1 MKKKVN
7 WENLW
12 DQSMIKR
19 ARELG
24 GAEFD
29 WVLWD
34 LARKNARAYRR
45 REAIVDTFVGT
56 AAGEV
61 RRKTWEEFFKDVNL
75 MVFNLHDLGVRNRD
89 IILTQVP
96 NIIENVYARVAVSK
110 LGAIV
115 VPGQVEL
122 GEAETKGLLEL
133 AQPKITIVVPSY
145 HGRDIARWHVEYQR
159 DHPSLEYIFAVTRP
173 GEELPE
179 GTEPFSELINPA
191 MRDKYGDEDLDRMR
205 PDPFDLYEFI
215 PTGGT
220 TGVPKLCMHSTY
232 TMAQMH
238 TAVNYGARGGINH
251 YDSLLCFGPLNGGTG
266 TVAAVHPCLIWGAKL
281 VLLTEFSEVDACRLT
296 EEEKVTMWVG
306 IPAAM
311 VKAVKSPYFG
321 KYDMSLLRVV
331 LYSGMPMPVDVAEQF
346 WEMGVRP
353 CGQYGTSISGACV
366 GGNVITDTK
375 EELLYTSGKVYQ
387 GWDVKLI
394 GPDGNEVPQGEYG
407 EIAIWHPHFS
417 YYRTPDLTRES
428 FPKAEEEGYGGY
440 EYTGDIGVFD
450 ERGNLKIVGRSKDM
464 ILRGG
469 QNIFPKE
476 IEDILVNHPMVQQ
489 IVIVAMP
496 DPVLGEKACAFVVP
510 APGEKPTLEDLTSYL
525 EDRKVTKFKWPERL
539 ELIDELP
546 LSSGGK
552 VKRNELKELIAKKL
566 KKEGK
571 LG

>member
-24 GAEFD
+24 AAEFD

-34 LARKNARAYRR
+34 LARQNARAYRK

-56 AAGEV
+56 AASEV

-96 NIIENVYARVAVSK
+96 NIIENVYTRVAVSK

-191 MRDKYGDEDLDRMR
+191 IRDKYGDDDLDRIR

-238 TAVNYGARGGINH
+238 
-251 YDSLLCFGPLNGGTG
+251 
-266 TVAAVHPCLIWGAKL
+266 
-281 VLLTEFSEVDACRLT
+281 
-296 EEEKVTMWVG
+296 
-306 IPAAM
+306 
-311 VKAVKSPYFG
+311 
-321 KYDMSLLRVV
+321 
-331 LYSGMPMPVDVAEQF
+331 
-346 WEMGVRP
+346 
-353 CGQYGTSISGACV
+353 
-366 GGNVITDTK
+366 
-375 EELLYTSGKVYQ
+375 
-387 GWDVKLI
+387 
-394 GPDGNEVPQGEYG
+394 
-407 EIAIWHPHFS
+407 
-417 YYRTPDLTRES
+417 
-428 FPKAEEEGYGGY
+428 
-440 EYTGDIGVFD
+440 
-450 ERGNLKIVGRSKDM
+450 
-464 ILRGG
+464 
-469 QNIFPKE
+469 
-476 IEDILVNHPMVQQ
+476 
-489 IVIVAMP
+489 
-496 DPVLGEKACAFVVP
+496 
-510 APGEKPTLEDLTSYL
+510 
-525 EDRKVTKFKWPERL
+525 
-539 ELIDELP
+539 
-546 LSSGGK
+546 
-552 VKRNELKELIAKKL
+552 
-566 KKEGK
+566 
-571 LG
+571 